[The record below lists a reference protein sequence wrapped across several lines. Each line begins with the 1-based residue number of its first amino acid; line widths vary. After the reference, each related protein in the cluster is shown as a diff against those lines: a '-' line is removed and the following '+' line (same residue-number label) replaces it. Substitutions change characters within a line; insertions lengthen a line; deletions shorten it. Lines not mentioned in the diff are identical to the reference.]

1 MFILLNLCWQVDG
14 PEVKMDMR
22 FCYKQPVNFTFG
34 LSDHLYVQFKTDK
47 DFRQGYMYIKE
58 IARQIN
64 KLDLWNTI
72 SNTLFCTAQDTPYF
86 LIGQGKG

>member
-47 DFRQGYMYIKE
+47 DFRQGYI
-58 IARQIN
+58 
-64 KLDLWNTI
+64 
-72 SNTLFCTAQDTPYF
+72 
-86 LIGQGKG
+86 